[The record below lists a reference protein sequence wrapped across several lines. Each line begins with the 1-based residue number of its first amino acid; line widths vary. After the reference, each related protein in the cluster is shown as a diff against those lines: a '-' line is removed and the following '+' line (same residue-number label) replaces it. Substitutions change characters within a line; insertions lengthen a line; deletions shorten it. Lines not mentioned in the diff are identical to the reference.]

1 VAEGGD
7 TVLGTPLM
15 RPRRFA
21 RRSQLRLGLAGLGYW
36 GPNLLRNACEIEGI
50 DVLAVCDVDPV
61 ALERHGRRYPRLAR
75 TIEFDDL
82 LVAPV
87 DAVVIATPIATHFE
101 LARRALEAGK
111 HVLVEKPLAAC
122 VAEAEELRRLADER
136 GLVLMPGHT
145 FLYSPAVRAIKR
157 LLDAGELGRVHF
169 ATASRVNLGIHQRD
183 NSVVRD
189 LAPHDFSI
197 LTYWMGHA
205 EFVRAIGR
213 DVIVDDV
220 VDVAFIDVG
229 YPGGCLVRIDVSW
242 LAPTKLRRT
251 VLVGERKM
259 VVYEDTSPEPV
270 RIYDRRVERI
280 EPETF
285 GEFQLS
291 YRAGDIVT
299 PHLAAAEPLRVELED
314 FATAIRDGVAPRSNL
329 DLGIEVVRM
338 VEAAEESLANG
349 GGPVAVSSA
358 RAPYGDRLV
367 EPTS

>member
-1 VAEGGD
+1 MAESGD
-7 TVLGTPLM
+7 TVVGGL
-15 RPRRFA
+15 RRFA
-21 RRSQLRLGLAGLGYW
+21 RGSDLRLGIAGLGYW

-50 DVLAVCDVDPV
+50 DVVAVCDIDPD
-61 ALERHGRRYPRLAR
+61 ALDRHARRYPRVHR
-75 TIEFDDL
+75 TSVFDDL
-82 LVAPV
+82 LASSV
-87 DAVVIATPIATHFE
+87 DATVIATPIPTHFD

-111 HVLVEKPLAAC
+111 HVLVEKPLAGS
-122 VAEAEELRRLADER
+122 VAEAEELRRRADER

-145 FLYSPAVRAIKR
+145 FLYSPPVLAIKR
-157 LLDAGELGRVHF
+157 LLDAGDLGGVHF
-169 ATASRVNLGIHQRD
+169 GTSSRVNLGIHQRD
-183 NSVVRD
+183 NSVIRD

-205 EFVRAIGR
+205 DFVRAIGR
-213 DVIVDDV
+213 DVIMDDV

-229 YPGGCLVRIDVSW
+229 YPGGCLVHIDVSW

-259 VVYEDTSPEPV
+259 VVYEDTSTEAV

-299 PHLAAAEPLRVELED
+299 PHLSAAEPLHVELED
-314 FATAIRDGVAPRSNL
+314 FVAAIRDGVAPRSNL

-349 GGPVAVSSA
+349 GEPVAVSSGRTPVGGRFA
-358 RAPYGDRLV
+358 
-367 EPTS
+367 EPRM